1 MPSRSKAQQAL
12 MGAAYAAKKSGKPV
26 SAKVE
31 AVAKSMSKQSLKDFA
46 ATPTKGLPKKVKK
59 K

>member
-1 MPSRSKAQQAL
+1 MPAKSKAQQGL

-26 SAKVE
+26 SAKVA
-31 AVAKSMSKQSLKDFA
+31 AVAESMSKKSLKDFA
-46 ATPTKGLPKKVKK
+46 STPTKGLPKKVKK